1 MTAFLHEQGF
11 INHLFQVVAETHRMP
26 KSLSDISSV
35 AE

>member
-1 MTAFLHEQGF
+1 MTAFLYEQGF